1 MSRKKIGPPNKKKE
15 ILRHYE
21 DFRASKYAEAGGI
34 LKISGSFLLDHE
46 EEILSLIKKEG
57 KLAEERNQTK
67 VTKIEK
73 ADDGI
78 RVETSDHNLAMRI
91 GKALNHAY
99 KGEHAYKFREGE
111 KFAEVTWRR
120 D

>member
-1 MSRKKIGPPNKKKE
+1 MSKKKSNPPTNKKAVT
-15 ILRHYE
+15 RHYE
-21 DFRASKYAEAGGI
+21 GFRDMRFTEAGGI
-34 LKISGSFLLDHE
+34 IKISGSFLLDHE
-46 EEILSLIKKEG
+46 EDILSLIKKEG
-57 KLAEERNQTK
+57 QLAEERNGTR

-73 ADDGI
+73 ENGGI

-99 KGEHAYKFREGE
+99 QGEHEYRFREGE